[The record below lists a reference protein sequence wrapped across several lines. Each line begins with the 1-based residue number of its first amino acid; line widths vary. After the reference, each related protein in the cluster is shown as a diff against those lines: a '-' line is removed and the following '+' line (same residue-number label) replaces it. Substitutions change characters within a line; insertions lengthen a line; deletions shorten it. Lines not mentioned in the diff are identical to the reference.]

1 MFLYDGQARRH
12 ANLHEMS
19 IAQNIV
25 DTVLSEAQKKG
36 AKKVKEIS
44 VDVGQLMQL
53 DRSALAFAL
62 RLLMTGPVLKGARVR
77 VRVKKASFSCRRC
90 DLEWGMAEAQKQL
103 AEVPDAL
110 RVREPDSKELPL
122 HFFPFLYP
130 AFIRCP
136 RCGSS
141 DISSK
146 EGEEIQLRRVVME

>member
-1 MFLYDGQARRH
+1 
-12 ANLHEMS
+12 LHELS
-19 IAQNIV
+19 IAQSIV
-25 DTVLSEAQKKG
+25 DTVLSEVKKND
-36 AKKVKEIS
+36 AKRVTEIS

-53 DRSALAFAL
+53 DRNALAFAL

-77 VRVKKASFSCRRC
+77 VRVKKASFSCKKC
-90 DLEWGMAEAQKQL
+90 NLEWGMAEAQKQL
-103 AEVPDAL
+103 AEVPDTL

-122 HFFPFLYP
+122 HFLPFLYP

>member
-1 MFLYDGQARRH
+1 M
-12 ANLHEMS
+12 HEMS
-19 IAQNIV
+19 IAQSIV
-25 DTVLSEAQKKG
+25 DTVLSEVQKKD
-36 AKKVKEIS
+36 AKRVTEIS

-77 VRVKKASFSCRRC
+77 VYVRKASFSCRKC
-90 DLEWGMAEAQKQL
+90 NMEWGMAEAQKQL
-103 AEVPDAL
+103 AEVPGTL

-136 RCGSS
+136 RCCSS

-146 EGEEIQLRRVVME
+146 EGEEIQFRRVVME

>member
-1 MFLYDGQARRH
+1 M
-12 ANLHEMS
+12 HEMS

>member
-1 MFLYDGQARRH
+1 
-12 ANLHEMS
+12 LHELS
-19 IAQNIV
+19 IAQSIV
-25 DTVLSEAQKKG
+25 DTVISEVQKND
-36 AKKVKEIS
+36 ASRVTEIS

-53 DRSALAFAL
+53 DRNALAFAL

-77 VRVKKASFSCRRC
+77 VRVRKASFSCRKC
-90 DLEWGMAEAQKQL
+90 NLEWGMAEAQKQL
-103 AEVPDAL
+103 SEVPDGL

-146 EGEEIQLRRVVME
+146 EGGEIQLRRVVME

>member
-1 MFLYDGQARRH
+1 M
-12 ANLHEMS
+12 HELS

-25 DTVLSEAQKKG
+25 DAVLSEVQDKG
-36 AKKVKEIS
+36 AKRVTEIS

-53 DRSALAFAL
+53 DRNALAFAL

-77 VRVKKASFSCRRC
+77 VHVRKAFFSCRKC
-90 DLEWGMAEAQKQL
+90 NLEWGMAEAQKQL
-103 AEVPDAL
+103 ADVPDTL
-110 RVREPDSKELPL
+110 RVREPDSEELPL
-122 HFFPFLYP
+122 HFLPFLYP

-141 DISSK
+141 DIFSK

>member
-1 MFLYDGQARRH
+1 M
-12 ANLHEMS
+12 HELS
-19 IAQNIV
+19 IAQSIV
-25 DTVLSEAQKKG
+25 DTVLSEVKKND
-36 AKKVKEIS
+36 AKRVTEIS

-53 DRSALAFAL
+53 DRNALAFAL
-62 RLLMTGPVLKGARVR
+62 RLLITGPVLKDARVR
-77 VRVKKASFSCRRC
+77 VRVKKASFSCRKC
-90 DLEWGMAEAQKQL
+90 NLEWGMAEAQKQL
-103 AEVPDAL
+103 AEVPDTL

-122 HFFPFLYP
+122 HFLPSLYP